1 MNFISR
7 ITITG
12 LSFIFFSTFVYS
24 QDSASYNWTV
34 SSKKTG
40 DGQYELIFSTNGVKG
55 WQLYSPSQP
64 ISDITTVE
72 LKFGDSAI
80 SQKNGFTEKGISR
93 EIRSPLSENA
103 KVKVYDQA
111 TEWKKMITISGTV
124 PAQL

>member
-103 KVKVYDQA
+103 K
-111 TEWKKMITISGTV
+111 G
-124 PAQL
+124 